1 MKKQILNL
9 GKALSKAEQKLVNGG
24 SNGLVCCATCPDG
37 TCNSWAISL
46 RACTFTPQGE
56 CN

>member
-1 MKKQILNL
+1 MKKQILTL
-9 GKALSKAEQKLVNGG
+9 GKALNKVEQQLVNGG
-24 SNGLVCCATCPDG
+24 SNGLVCCVRCPDG
-37 TCNSWAISL
+37 SCNSWAVSL

>member
-9 GKALSKAEQKLVNGG
+9 GKALNKKEQQSINGG
-24 SNGLVCCATCPDG
+24 ENGVVCCNWCPDG
-37 TCNSWAISL
+37 TCNSWAASL
-46 RACTFTPQGE
+46 RACTFTPIGP